1 MEAAVYSHEAI
12 VARTHE
18 PHADCIRLERICL
31 EALRH
36 EAMAWPKPGLVT
48 PVDAGSHR
56 DMHIGT
62 FLASIGALQGS
73 FAALALAGARGQ
85 SFAVLQAIGIE
96 AEGRMLC
103 ATGGVNTHRGAIF
116 NLGLLVAAAARRQA
130 NSALADLD
138 CGAVV
143 ARVWGEEIAA
153 GRKKSPASH
162 GNSVFNR
169 FSAGGAR
176 TEASA
181 GFPTVYN
188 LGLPAMRRLVD
199 AGHDRETAQIG
210 TLLILM
216 EHLHDTNLLWRD
228 GESGLEFVHAS
239 AAAFNR
245 AGGVSAPGWREQL
258 LAMHREFVGRNLS
271 PGGSADLL
279 AASCAV
285 LQLENFSFSG

>member
-1 MEAAVYSHEAI
+1 MEAACSHGAI
-12 VARTHE
+12 ASRLSATTG
-18 PHADCIRLERICL
+18 DCFRLERICL
-31 EALRH
+31 DALTH

-62 FLASIGALQGS
+62 FLASIDALQGS

-103 ATGGVNTHRGAIF
+103 ATGGANTHRGAIF

-130 NSALADLD
+130 DSELADLD
-138 CGAVV
+138 CGAIV
-143 ARVWGEEIAA
+143 ARIWGAEIAA

-162 GNSVFNR
+162 GNSVFKK
-169 FSAGGAR
+169 FTIGGAR
-176 TEASA
+176 AEAAA
-181 GFPTVYN
+181 GFPAVYN
-188 LGLPAMRRLVD
+188 IGLPALRRLVN
-199 AGHDRETAQIG
+199 AGHDRETVQVG
-210 TLLILM
+210 TLLVLM
-216 EHLHDTNLLWRD
+216 EHLPDTNLLWRD
-228 GESGLEFVHAS
+228 GESGLEFVRAS

-245 AGGVSAPGWREQL
+245 AGGVDAPGWREQL
-258 LAMHREFVGRNLS
+258 LDMHRAFVGRNLS

-279 AASCAV
+279 AASWAV
-285 LQLENFSFSG
+285 LQLETISFSG